1 MAEMQTAERAANVE
15 RDMTQT
21 HDANSLDLKIP
32 VSAADHAIGAETAAV
47 TLIEYGDFD
56 CPFCARAY
64 PVVKELVQH
73 FGAKLRFVFRHNPRG
88 EQHPYARVAAEAA
101 EAAGLQ
107 GKFWQM
113 HDLLFE
119 RQKDSL
125 EERDLAG
132 YARELGLDV
141 ERFTSDLRSPQV
153 VKRVKEDEIGGLR
166 SAVIGTPTFFVN
178 GRHFRDKP
186 DFETLA
192 AAIQAQLPKPRPAK
206 ASAKAFRRRDGTG
219 HLDPAYQK
227 FLLSESGASRSDD
240 DDRAFIGGSHSND
253 ALAEQL
259 GEEFVE
265 SATSGQDDGDDR
277 FDQVVPEE
285 NGGPFVESDGAIE
298 FADDD
303 DPPNIEEAPP
313 EPFPKT

>member
-1 MAEMQTAERAANVE
+1 
-15 RDMTQT
+15 MTQT
-21 HDANSLDLKIP
+21 HEAHSLDLKIP
-32 VSAADHAIGAETAAV
+32 VTAADHAIGPETATV
-47 TLIEYGDFD
+47 TLVEYGDFD

-64 PVVKELVQH
+64 PAVKELVQR

-88 EQHPYARVAAEAA
+88 EEHPYARVAAEAA

-107 GKFWQM
+107 GKFWPM
-113 HDLLFE
+113 YELLFE
-119 RQKDSL
+119 RQSSAL
-125 EERDLAG
+125 GERDLAG
-132 YARELGLDV
+132 YARELDLDLD
-141 ERFTSDLRSPQV
+141 RFTNDLRSPKV

-166 SAVIGTPTFFVN
+166 SAVVGTPTFFVN

-192 AAIQAQLPKPRPAK
+192 AAIQAELPKPRPAK
-206 ASAKAFRRRDGTG
+206 ASAKPFRRRDGTG

-227 FLLSESGASRSDD
+227 FLLSESGASRSDE
-240 DDRAFIGGSHSND
+240 DDRAFIGGGGRSND

-265 SATSGQDDGDDR
+265 SATSGQDDGDER

-285 NGGPFVESDGAIE
+285 NGGPFVESNGAIE

-303 DPPNIEEAPP
+303 EPPNIDDAPP

>member
-1 MAEMQTAERAANVE
+1 
-15 RDMTQT
+15 MTQT
-21 HDANSLDLKIP
+21 LDAHSLDLKIP
-32 VSAADHAIGAETAAV
+32 VTTADHAVGSETAAV
-47 TLIEYGDFD
+47 TVVEYGDFD

-64 PVVKELVQH
+64 PVVKQLMQH
-73 FGAKLRFVFRHNPRG
+73 FAAKLRFVFRHNPRG
-88 EQHPYARVAAEAA
+88 EQHAYARVAAEAA

-107 GKFWQM
+107 GNFWQM

-125 EERDLAG
+125 EQRDLVG
-132 YARELGLDV
+132 YARELDLDV
-141 ERFTSDLRSPQV
+141 ERFTSDLRSAKV
-153 VKRVKEDEIGGLR
+153 GKRVKDDEVGGLR
-166 SAVIGTPTFFVN
+166 SAVVGTPTFFVN

-192 AAIQAQLPKPRPAK
+192 AAIQAELPKPRPAR
-206 ASAKAFRRRDGTG
+206 ASPKPFRRRDGTG

-227 FLLSESGASRSDD
+227 FLLSESGTSRSDE
-240 DDRAFIGGSHSND
+240 DDRAFIGSSRSND

-265 SATSGQDDGDDR
+265 SATSGQDDGDER

-285 NGGPFVESDGAIE
+285 NGGPFVESNGAIE

-303 DPPNIEEAPP
+303 EPPNIDEAPP